1 MRDTMIFYRSFY
13 EAIKE
18 LPLDTQGELYNAL
31 FSYGLDFIEP
41 ELKGISKTVWILIK
55 PQIDANIRKYHNGK
69 IEKTKQSVSK
79 KEAKDKQNVSKVEAN
94 VNDNVNDNV
103 NVINKIDYQALL
115 EVLNLSFGRGFKVIN
130 KKVRSSYEARLKDGY
145 SKDQIMDAINNCK
158 INDYHKEKNYQYCTP
173 EFFSRAETL
182 DKYSNVTKQNK
193 TGDDILVENINRKLA
208 EAANYGK

>member
-31 FSYGLDFIEP
+31 FSYGLDFVEP

-69 IEKTKQSVSK
+69 IEKTKQNVSK
-79 KEAKDKQNVSKVEAN
+79 VEAKQKQNVSKVEAN

-115 EVLNLSFGRGFKVIN
+115 ETLNLSFGRGFQVIN

-158 INDYHKEKNYQYCTP
+158 INDYHKENNYQYCTP
-173 EFFSRAETL
+173 EFFSRAEIL
-182 DKYSNVTKQNK
+182 DKYSNVTKTNK
-193 TGDDILVENINRKLA
+193 KPDDILVENINRKLA

>member
-1 MRDTMIFYRSFY
+1 MIFYRSFY

-31 FSYGLDFIEP
+31 FSYGLDFIDP

-55 PQIDANIRKYHNGK
+55 PQIDANIRKYYNGK

-79 KEAKDKQNVSKVEAN
+79 TEAKDKQEISKTEAN

-115 EVLNLSFGRGFKVIN
+115 ETLNTAFSRSFKLIN

-182 DKYSNVTKQNK
+182 DKYSNVTKQDK
-193 TGDDILVENINRKLA
+193 VVYAFHPVIYD
-208 EAANYGK
+208 

>member
-18 LPLDTQGELYNAL
+18 LPLDTQGELYNGL

-115 EVLNLSFGRGFKVIN
+115 EVLNLSFGRGFQVIN